1 MSQHWRTTSLKHI
14 MEEVGSKTKAAE
26 FTVVMDENG
35 PNIDREID
43 LESGHESEE
52 LVRGEGE

>member
-1 MSQHWRTTSLKHI
+1 MKHI
-14 MEEVGSKTKAAE
+14 VEEVVSKTKAAE